1 MVREAEATGQV
12 SLLSPKQAPEAPATM
27 QTVSVSLSRTSISGG
42 PASKQAAAKPTPPPV
57 PETKA
62 LEITAK
68 DFDPS
73 DPEKKPAGWSDIKL
87 KKIYIKEWQDRK
99 DGVDEDEIMRR
110 RVHREK
116 EVLYMYTYIS
126 LLLYVLMYVCLFVV
140 VMSKRWRRR
149 WSKLSRC
156 MGASR

>member
-1 MVREAEATGQV
+1 MVREAETTGQV
-12 SLLSPKQAPEAPATM
+12 SLLSPKAAPEAPATV
-27 QTVSVSLSRTSISGG
+27 QAATVSLSRTSISGG
-42 PASKQAAAKPTPPPV
+42 SASKAAAAKPTPPPA
-57 PETKA
+57 PEAKP

-68 DFDPS
+68 DFDPA

-116 EVLYMYTYIS
+116 EVTHTYI
-126 LLLYVLMYVCLFVV
+126 
-140 VMSKRWRRR
+140 
-149 WSKLSRC
+149 
-156 MGASR
+156 

>member
-1 MVREAEATGQV
+1 MVREAETTGQV
-12 SLLSPKQAPEAPATM
+12 SVLSPKVAPEAPATV
-27 QTVSVSLSRTSISGG
+27 QAVTVSLSKTSVSSGSSSKPATTTAAVAAP
-42 PASKQAAAKPTPPPV
+42 PASEAKT
-57 PETKA
+57 

-73 DPEKKPAGWSDIKL
+73 NPDKKPAGWSDIKL

-116 EVLYMYTYIS
+116 EVNFLCY
-126 LLLYVLMYVCLFVV
+126 
-140 VMSKRWRRR
+140 
-149 WSKLSRC
+149 
-156 MGASR
+156 